1 MQLYCIAILLL
12 LAVRICTSVLFIFFL
27 YLEHATLLLHNFV
40 YDNKVRS
47 TGYVY
52 LKGAYVDE
60 ECKLVQL

>member
-1 MQLYCIAILLL
+1 M
-12 LAVRICTSVLFIFFL
+12 
-27 YLEHATLLLHNFV
+27 LLHKFV

-52 LKGAYVDE
+52 FKGAYVDK